1 MDAMTDWMNSGE
13 YVDWQMQKL
22 INSDNYPGKYGT
34 APDPDQ
40 ISNIFDLGNTPEG
53 KVNFDRA
60 WQKDA
65 NGNYMMRAATAEE
78 IAKGYA
84 AQVPIYNPNAYE
96 TTDWTKLVTR
106 TGITQNHQISI
117 SAGSENSNLYISL
130 AYLDQ
135 QAALKD
141 QDYKRYSA
149 NINGDITPLPWLTV
163 GLGINASHSIQN

>member
-1 MDAMTDWMNSGE
+1 
-13 YVDWQMQKL
+13 
-22 INSDNYPGKYGT
+22 
-34 APDPDQ
+34 
-40 ISNIFDLGNTPEG
+40 
-53 KVNFDRA
+53 
-60 WQKDA
+60 
-65 NGNYMMRAATAEE
+65 MMRAATAEE

-163 GLGINASHSIQN
+163 GLGINASHSIQNYGIINNSSSSNTGAKDSYSYALSLLPIYPAYDEMVILFRE